1 MIVARAFG
9 AALAT
14 VALCAVLACEN
25 TKSAGTGLTD
35 KTKSVRFDQDLP
47 AGKGAPPGGDSRN
60 PYAGSARSAR
70 EGERLFN
77 AMNCDGC
84 HGGGAVGW
92 VGPSLADGRWRYGG
106 SDAAI
111 FESVF
116 HGRPN
121 GMPAFGGLL
130 SSDLTWKLVTY
141 LKSLPAPRD
150 LPTESW

>member
-1 MIVARAFG
+1 MIAARAFG
-9 AALAT
+9 ATLAT
-14 VALCAVLACEN
+14 VALCGALACEN

-92 VGPSLADGRWRYGG
+92 VGPSLVDGRWRYGG
-106 SDAAI
+106 SDSAI
-111 FESVF
+111 FRSIRS
-116 HGRPN
+116 GRPN
-121 GMPAFGGLL
+121 GMPAFEEILTPEI
-130 SSDLTWKLVTY
+130 TWKLVTY
-141 LKSLPAPRD
+141 LRSLPVPGTV
-150 LPTESW
+150 PTESW